1 MKNIDVRTIVETN
14 LFDFLIEQDFQVEE
28 VIENVFKVQRTEEL
42 PVYMTIDSANIFF
55 QVDLG
60 SITGIENKELYFRLL
75 DLNTGI
81 LPVSIGLD
89 ATNKEDVRLVIIE
102 SREVK
107 DIDESELLYIFNALE
122 LATDK
127 VEILLSEYLK

>member
-1 MKNIDVRTIVETN
+1 MKDIDVRTISETN
-14 LFDFLIEQDFQVEE
+14 LFDFLIEQNFQVEE
-28 VIENVFKVQRTEEL
+28 VIDSVFKVQRSEEL
-42 PVYMTIDSANIFF
+42 PVYMTIDSHNIFF

-60 SITGIENKELYFRLL
+60 SISGIDDKELYFKLL

-89 ATNKEDVRLVIIE
+89 TTNEEDIRLVIIE

-107 DIDESELLYIFNALE
+107 DIDQSELLYIFNALE

-127 VEILLSEYLK
+127 VEILLAEYLK